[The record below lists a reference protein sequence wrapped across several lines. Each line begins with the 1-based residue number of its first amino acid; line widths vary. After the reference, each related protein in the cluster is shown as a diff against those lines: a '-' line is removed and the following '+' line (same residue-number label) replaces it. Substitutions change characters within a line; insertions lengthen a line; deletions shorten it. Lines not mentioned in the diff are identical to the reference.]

1 MNQEAENI
9 LRQWNQDINKCL
21 QIFFMFMFSSKWVCS
36 FFFFFFFFFYIGD
49 NNQVLRTVRR
59 RIVFPVSNL

>member
-9 LRQWNQDINKCL
+9 LRQWDQDINKCL
-21 QIFFMFMFSSKWVCS
+21 QIFFMFSSKWVCS
-36 FFFFFFFFFYIGD
+36 FFFFFYIRD
-49 NNQVLRTVRR
+49 NNQFLRTVRR